1 MTEGDTSPEK
11 KGKGGNV
18 HARFDSVSGSSD
30 GAIHLQGEAVGSAD
44 VSKDEAR
51 ERIADGLG
59 IPADDVAI
67 GHDEVGGQGR
77 RGSVGFTTWNSPWNP
92 GEEVEIDPTQN

>member
-1 MTEGDTSPEK
+1 MSPE

-18 HARFDSVSGSSD
+18 QARFDSVSGSPD
-30 GAIHLQGEAVGSAD
+30 GAVHLHGEAVGDAD
-44 VSKDEAR
+44 VSKDDAR

-59 IPADDVAI
+59 ISADDVAI
-67 GHDEVGGQGR
+67 GQDEVGGQGRR

-92 GEEVEIDPTQN
+92 GEATEIDPTQN